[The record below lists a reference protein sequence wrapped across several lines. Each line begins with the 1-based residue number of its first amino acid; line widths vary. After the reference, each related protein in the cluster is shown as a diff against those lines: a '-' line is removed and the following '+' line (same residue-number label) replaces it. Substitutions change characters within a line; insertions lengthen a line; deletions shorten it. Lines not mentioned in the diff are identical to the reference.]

1 MSPPIPHAS
10 TLTLGASKIAFK
22 YVLEN
27 VLQDANVSR
36 ALGYVGIDDI
46 ISFVKLTDSVVDNL
60 VYNDLDPTVLKLHRL
75 KLGPIFLV
83 KSFIHY
89 VHFREETYPIGTR
102 WLSITMNDFD
112 QFRFNFAYICRLRE
126 PLSSLPPLPYVLDVP
141 NVPDVLDVSG
151 VLNAHDMPNANDVSK
166 VFYVPSV
173 PNVRNVPITPNV
185 PKLPNVPN
193 VPNVA
198 NIINVP
204 DVPSINDVPDVP
216 NSHEDNNM
224 GPNIYLDKLFDVTIA
239 SDVPNVPSA
248 RKVPNAQVVPNVHD
262 VPTVSVISYVSSMTD
277 VLEVADVIDDTNIPN
292 VTDIHMVSNVI
303 NVPYDSSMISDIF
316 QVTTT
321 RKGLKSHYCVD
332 MEYDAN
338 DSLLLSTMSDD
349 DSKNGMVNQKVIPI
363 PKTRIVW
370 DPGTFLCVVA
380 TPEFTRDTSSLD
392 YDYKDFGLWGD
403 APKDE
408 ITFNGALGSTRVTI
422 SGEWGVRRFRF
433 S

>member
-36 ALGYVGIDDI
+36 ALGYAGIDDI

-60 VYNDLDPTVLKLHRL
+60 VYNDPDPTVLKLHRL

-102 WLSITMNDFD
+102 WLSITMNDVD
-112 QFRFNFAYICRLRE
+112 QFRFNFAYICRLRA

-151 VLNAHDMPNANDVSK
+151 VPNAHDMPNANDVSK
-166 VFYVPSV
+166 VFFVPSV

-185 PKLPNVPN
+185 PKMPNVPKVPD
-193 VPNVA
+193 VPNI
-198 NIINVP
+198 NNVP
-204 DVPSINDVPDVP
+204 DVPSIDDVPDVP
-216 NSHEDNNM
+216 DSHEENNM
-224 GPNIYLDKLFDVTIA
+224 GPNIDLDELFNELDATIA
-239 SDVPNVPSA
+239 SDVPDVHNARNVPY
-248 RKVPNAQVVPNVHD
+248 AQVVPNAHD
-262 VPTVSVISYVSSMTD
+262 VPSVSDVSDAFSMTD

-292 VTDIHMVSNVI
+292 VTDIHKVSNVI
-303 NVPYDSSMISDIF
+303 NVPYDPSTISDIF

-321 RKGLKSHYCVD
+321 RKGLKFHYYVD
-332 MEYDAN
+332 MEYDAS

-349 DSKNGMVNQKVIPI
+349 DSKNGMVNQKDIPI
-363 PKTRIVW
+363 PKTRRIW
-370 DPGTFLCVVA
+370 DPGTVLHVV
-380 TPEFTRDTSSLD
+380 TKPELTRDSAT
-392 YDYKDFGLWGD
+392 
-403 APKDE
+403 
-408 ITFNGALGSTRVTI
+408 
-422 SGEWGVRRFRF
+422 
-433 S
+433 